1 MRIMIGNLPN
11 DATEDGLR
19 EVLAGVAPVDS
30 IKVFKE
36 GSAPSAMIEMEMTK
50 LQADLLVKRIQGRIY
65 KGSELRAWLPVM
77 PWK

>member
-1 MRIMIGNLPN
+1 MRIMIGNLPAE
-11 DATEDGLR
+11 ATEDGLR
-19 EVLAGVAPVDS
+19 EALSGVAPVDS

-50 LQADLLVKRIQGRIY
+50 MQADMLVNRIQGRIY
-65 KGSELRAWLPVM
+65 KGSALRAWVPVM